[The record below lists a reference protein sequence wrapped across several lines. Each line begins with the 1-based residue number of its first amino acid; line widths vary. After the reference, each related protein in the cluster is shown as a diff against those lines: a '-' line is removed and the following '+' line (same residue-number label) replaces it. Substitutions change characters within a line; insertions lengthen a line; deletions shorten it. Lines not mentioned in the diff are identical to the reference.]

1 MTTPRKVLLTLLVV
15 GIVGAGSGVGS
26 YSAFTATTANTG
38 NAITAGSV
46 AIEDNDDGTAL
57 FTTLANMKPGDSETS
72 CIKVKYTGSLA
83 ATVRLY
89 ASLSGSLRDYLD
101 LTVTRGTD
109 SNPSY
114 DSCTN
119 FSTAGEGNY
128 IGQGPGVV
136 YSGTLAG
143 FPSSYSGGVIDP
155 TSGSPETWTTGEQ
168 HSYRLTLTLQNNNAA
183 QGLSSTAAF
192 IWEARNQ

>member
-1 MTTPRKVLLTLLVV
+1 MTTARKALLTFLVV
-15 GIVGAGSGVGS
+15 GIAGAGAGIGS
-26 YSAFTATTANTG
+26 YSAFTATTGNSG

-46 AIEDNDDGTAL
+46 AIEDNDNGTAL
-57 FTTLANMKPGDSETS
+57 FTTLTNMKPGDSETS

-89 ASLSGSLRDYLD
+89 ASVSGSLKDYLD

-119 FSTAGEGNY
+119 FSAAGEANY

-136 YSGTLAG
+136 YSGTLAA
-143 FPSSYSGGVIDP
+143 FPTSYSAGLVDP
-155 TSGSPETWTTGEQ
+155 TSGSPESWTMNEQ
-168 HSYRLTLTLQNNNAA
+168 HSYKLTLTLQNQNAA
-183 QGLSSTAAF
+183 QGLTATAGF
-192 IWEARNQ
+192 TWEARDE